1 MQYTGGMYKM
11 QAYTITKQISKH
23 GKQAVIVI
31 PKVLEQELPP
41 GTIAEVRITV
51 LKEKEAEAGAETG
64 LCANAG
70 VQE

>member
-1 MQYTGGMYKM
+1 M

-51 LKEKEAEAGAETG
+51 LKEKEAEVDTEAEPELG
-64 LCANAG
+64 ANAEVG
-70 VQE
+70 R

>member
-51 LKEKEAEAGAETG
+51 LKEAEAEAETS
-64 LCANAG
+64 LETKAG

>member
-51 LKEKEAEAGAETG
+51 LKEKETEAETELG
-64 LCANAG
+64 AKAG

>member
-1 MQYTGGMYKM
+1 MYKM

-51 LKEKEAEAGAETG
+51 LKEAETEAEIEVG
-64 LCANAG
+64 ANAG